1 MGTTSG
7 QGKTDG
13 RGEGPL
19 AAFAKRPMLKYAG
32 FSLLLAWHYTLWFVP
47 HSFALVPLL
56 DDRVTYSWLVNLG
69 STVVFLLLIALAL
82 GRKQRL
88 SNYR

>member
-56 DDRVTYSWLVNLG
+56 CAATGSSTAAACDRGRISQFAILAPYSV
-69 STVVFLLLIALAL
+69 SP
-82 GRKQRL
+82 
-88 SNYR
+88 